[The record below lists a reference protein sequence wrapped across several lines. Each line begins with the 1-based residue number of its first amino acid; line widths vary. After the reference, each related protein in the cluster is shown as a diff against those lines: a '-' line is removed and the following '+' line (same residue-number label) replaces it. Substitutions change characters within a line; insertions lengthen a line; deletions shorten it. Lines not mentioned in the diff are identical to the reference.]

1 MTTLL
6 SDDQLID
13 RILQHIDNKTTDM
26 GSDVWREPSE
36 HYSSQERFNAELALI
51 KRSTVPF
58 CPAAMLTDKG
68 SYVAR
73 KSAGVP
79 ILVVR
84 GMDGEVRGFI
94 NGCRHR
100 GMPVADGSGCA
111 RAFVCPYHAWSYSLD
126 GSLRNIAGSHGFP
139 GVDAE
144 QHGLI
149 QVSVREHGG
158 LILVNQETEIAD
170 EDLAEIPDFF
180 SQDQEYFEQDSVV
193 DKTNWKLIAETTMEG
208 YHIKGLHKESFY
220 PYGLDN
226 TNVVE
231 NFGPHSRV
239 VFPFRRI
246 NDLREVEPS
255 KRNLDGLVTTVYNLF
270 PNTVVSVLSKH
281 STLTVFEPIAPGQTE
296 ILIYRLTNSKS
307 DGSTVSVEEAKYDA
321 DFVKGAGLD
330 EDREAAVK
338 IQETVEAGR
347 NSHLTFGLFEKAIV
361 HFHQNL
367 EIRLK

>member
-193 DKTNWKLIAETTMEG
+193 DKTKLEADSRNHHG
-208 YHIKGLHKESFY
+208 GL
-220 PYGLDN
+220 
-226 TNVVE
+226 
-231 NFGPHSRV
+231 
-239 VFPFRRI
+239 
-246 NDLREVEPS
+246 
-255 KRNLDGLVTTVYNLF
+255 
-270 PNTVVSVLSKH
+270 
-281 STLTVFEPIAPGQTE
+281 
-296 ILIYRLTNSKS
+296 
-307 DGSTVSVEEAKYDA
+307 
-321 DFVKGAGLD
+321 
-330 EDREAAVK
+330 
-338 IQETVEAGR
+338 
-347 NSHLTFGLFEKAIV
+347 SH
-361 HFHQNL
+361 
-367 EIRLK
+367 